1 MVMGELSGR
10 LKKLRENKGISM
22 DKMCSDLYK
31 LYGVN
36 LAKSTISK
44 WENGKME
51 PTLSYARILSKY
63 FNVTLDYITGI
74 SENKEIKDSSNGLE
88 TIAAHFDGEEFSEAD
103 KEDIENFIRFVL
115 SKKKK

>member
-1 MVMGELSGR
+1 MIMGELSGR
-10 LKKLRENKGISM
+10 LKKLRENKGVSM

-31 LYGVN
+31 LYGVK

-44 WENGKME
+44 WENEKME

-74 SENKEIKDSSNGLE
+74 SEKNKIKNNSNGLE
-88 TIAAHFDGEEFSEAD
+88 TVAAHFDGEEFSEAD

>member
-1 MVMGELSGR
+1 MGELSCR
-10 LKKLRENKGISM
+10 LKKLREDKGVSM
-22 DKMCSDLYK
+22 DKMCSDLYNV
-31 LYGVN
+31 YGVS

-51 PTLSYARILSKY
+51 PTLSYAKLLSQY
-63 FNVTLDYITGI
+63 FNVTLDYITGF
-74 SENKEIKDSSNGLE
+74 SEKQKIKVSSNGLE
-88 TIAAHFDGEEFSEAD
+88 TVAAHFDGENFSEED

>member
-1 MVMGELSGR
+1 MSELGVK

-22 DKMCSDLYK
+22 DKMCSDLSA
-31 LYGVN
+31 LYGVSI
-36 LAKSTISK
+36 AKSTISK

-51 PTLSYARILSKY
+51 PTLNYARILSEY

-74 SENKEIKDSSNGLE
+74 SENEKDCKTPNTLN

-115 SKKKK
+115 SKKKKN